1 MYVRPQH
8 QEAPLTFGVSGML
21 WKDSLITY
29 DRQTRSLW
37 SHVTGKALKGPLQG
51 TVLTVYPSSMQT
63 TWAQWRRLHP
73 RTLVLSKRGR
83 GGALEGMHDVYE
95 DYFQSETRLG
105 IFGTKNPDAS
115 LPGKEY
121 VLGVSAG
128 AARSAYPFR
137 HLSVQPLVND
147 RVGTE
152 PVVVVFAKEAATA
165 TAFSRRV
172 GGKTLEFRQLRVAG
186 GDLLMTDAE
195 TGSTW
200 RALEGVAVVGRL
212 EGQRLGQVPGTMAF
226 WFAWKQIYP
235 QTAIWKPAW
244 CHSNELEL
252 MLRDS
257 WGAGPGGRVRRRG
270 AYSIFGGTR

>member
-1 MYVRPQH
+1 
-8 QEAPLTFGVSGML
+8 
-21 WKDSLITY
+21 
-29 DRQTRSLW
+29 
-37 SHVTGKALKGPLQG
+37 
-51 TVLTVYPSSMQT
+51 
-63 TWAQWRRLHP
+63 
-73 RTLVLSKRGR
+73 
-83 GGALEGMHDVYE
+83 MHDVYE

-195 TGSTW
+195 TGSAW

-235 QTAIWKPAW
+235 QTAIWKPA
-244 CHSNELEL
+244 
-252 MLRDS
+252 
-257 WGAGPGGRVRRRG
+257 
-270 AYSIFGGTR
+270 

>member
-1 MYVRPQH
+1 MYVRPRH
-8 QEAPLTFGVSGML
+8 QGTLLTFGVSGML
-21 WKDSLITY
+21 WKDSLIMY

-37 SHVTGKALKGPLQG
+37 SHVTGKAVTGPLQG
-51 TVLTVYPSSMQT
+51 TALTVYPTSMQT
-63 TWAQWRRLHP
+63 IWAQWRRLHP
-73 RTLVLSKRGR
+73 KTLVLSKRSR
-83 GGALEGMHDVYE
+83 SGALEGMADLYE

-105 IFGTKNPDAS
+105 IFGTRNPDAS

-128 AARSAYPFR
+128 TARSAYPFR

-152 PVVVVFAKEAATA
+152 PVVVVFAKESATA

-172 GGKTLEFRQLRVAG
+172 GGKTLEFRQLRAEG
-186 GDLLMTDAE
+186 GELLMTDAQ

-200 RALEGVAVVGRL
+200 RALEGVALTGRL
-212 EGQRLGQVPGTMAF
+212 MGQRLSRVPGTLAF

-235 QTAIWKPAW
+235 ETAVWKP
-244 CHSNELEL
+244 S
-252 MLRDS
+252 
-257 WGAGPGGRVRRRG
+257 
-270 AYSIFGGTR
+270 

>member
-137 HLSVQPLVND
+137 HLS
-147 RVGTE
+147 
-152 PVVVVFAKEAATA
+152 ATA

-172 GGKTLEFRQLRVAG
+172 GDKTLEFRQLRVAG
-186 GDLLMTDAE
+186 EDLLMTDAE
-195 TGSTW
+195 TGSIW
-200 RALEGVAVVGRL
+200 RALEGVAVAGRL
-212 EGQRLGQVPGTMAF
+212 KGQRLGQVPGTMAF

-235 QTAIWKPAW
+235 QTAIWKPA
-244 CHSNELEL
+244 
-252 MLRDS
+252 
-257 WGAGPGGRVRRRG
+257 
-270 AYSIFGGTR
+270 

>member
-8 QEAPLTFGVSGML
+8 QGAPLTFGVSGML
-21 WKDSLITY
+21 WKDSLIMY

-37 SHVTGKALKGPLQG
+37 SHVTGKALTGPLRG
-51 TVLTVYPSSMQT
+51 TVLTVYPASMQT

-83 GGALEGMHDVYE
+83 FGTLEGTSDVYE
-95 DYFQSETRLG
+95 DYFQSETLLG

-121 VLGVSAG
+121 VLGVSAET
-128 AARSAYPFR
+128 ARRAYPFR

-152 PVVVVFAKEAATA
+152 PLVVVFAKESATA

-172 GGKTLEFRQLRVAG
+172 GGRTLEFRQLRAEG
-186 GDLLMTDAE
+186 GDLLMTDAQ

-200 RALEGVAVVGRL
+200 RALEGVAVAGRL
-212 EGQRLGQVPGTMAF
+212 QGERLNHVPATMAF
-226 WFAWKQIYP
+226 WFAWKQIHP
-235 QTAIWKPAW
+235 ETAVWKP
-244 CHSNELEL
+244 S
-252 MLRDS
+252 
-257 WGAGPGGRVRRRG
+257 
-270 AYSIFGGTR
+270 

>member
-8 QEAPLTFGVSGML
+8 QGTPLTFGVSGML
-21 WKDSLITY
+21 WKDSLVMY

-37 SHVTGKALKGPLQG
+37 SHVTGKAVTGPLQG
-51 TVLTVYPSSMQT
+51 TVLAVYPTSMQT
-63 TWAQWRRLHP
+63 TWAQWRRVHP
-73 RTLVLSKRGR
+73 KTLVLSKRSR
-83 GGALEGMHDVYE
+83 FGALEGMSDVYE

-105 IFGTKNPDAS
+105 IFGTRNPDAS

-128 AARSAYPFR
+128 TTRSAYPFR
-137 HLSVQPLVND
+137 HLSLQPLVND

-152 PVVVVFAKEAATA
+152 PVVVIFAKESAAA

-172 GGKTLEFRQLRVAG
+172 GGKTLGFRQLRAEG
-186 GDLLMTDAE
+186 GELLMTDAQ

-200 RALEGVAVVGRL
+200 RALEGVAVAGRL
-212 EGQRLGQVPGTMAF
+212 MGQRLSRVPATLAF

-235 QTAIWKPAW
+235 ETAVWKP
-244 CHSNELEL
+244 
-252 MLRDS
+252 R
-257 WGAGPGGRVRRRG
+257 
-270 AYSIFGGTR
+270 

>member
-235 QTAIWKPAW
+235 QTAIWKPA
-244 CHSNELEL
+244 
-252 MLRDS
+252 
-257 WGAGPGGRVRRRG
+257 
-270 AYSIFGGTR
+270 